1 MKISVAYM
9 NSPVGTIRLTGMENA
24 LMGLHFVETPGEDVV
39 DPEKL
44 QLAVQQLEEYF
55 IGKRFEFQLPLHPV
69 GTHFQQNVWDK
80 LQLIP
85 FGKTFCYEDIA
96 RSLGDVKVIRAAA
109 TANGKNPLPI
119 IIPCHRVISKNGT
132 LGGYS
137 GGLWRKKWLLD
148 FEQRE
153 TQPKLL

>member
-1 MKISVAYM
+1 MKISIAYI
-9 NSPVGTIRLTGMENA
+9 NSPVGTIRLMGMENA
-24 LMGLHFVETPGEDVV
+24 LMGLEFVEEQKEDQVE
-39 DPEKL
+39 PEKL
-44 QLAVQQLEEYF
+44 SLAVQQLDEYF
-55 IGKRFEFQLPLHPV
+55 LGNPSTFHLPIHPV

-85 FGKTFCYEDIA
+85 FGKTVCYEDIA

-109 TANGKNPLPI
+109 TANGRNPLPI
-119 IIPCHRVISKNGT
+119 IIPCHRVIAKDGT

-148 FEQRE
+148 FEQKE
-153 TQPKLL
+153 IQPKLL